1 MRIKFLTSIA
11 GVNYS
16 HKPGDEVDWRD
27 NAEAERFV
35 KAGYSTKI
43 GTASVLEGGKA
54 EKPAKPDVQDKPAV
68 ERTDGKGGGGGEKAT
83 LKR

>member
-35 KAGYSTKI
+35 KAGYATKI
-43 GTASVLEGGKA
+43 VSPPVPPKV
-54 EKPAKPDVQDKPAV
+54 EKPKADEEQDKPKV
-68 ERTDGKGGGGGEKAT
+68 ERADGKGGGGEKAT

>member
-27 NAEAERFV
+27 IAEAERFI
-35 KAGYSTKI
+35 KAGYATRI
-43 GTASVLEGGKA
+43 GPPAPPPKV
-54 EKPAKPDVQDKPAV
+54 EKPREDEKPKEQDKPKV
-68 ERTDGKGGGGGEKAT
+68 EKADGKGGGEKAT